1 MKLVRRLCA
10 AAACMAVTLG
20 AVGAALPPAAAE
32 TLPAVAADTV
42 TAAADGYAVYAAA
55 LTDCPDA
62 AQAITLAGG
71 AYIQA
76 TDGLQRSADYGTAPD
91 AVLLPQGTGTLTYEL
106 EVPQTALYT
115 LSLRYAS
122 LEGNGLDIRVGLRI
136 DGEYPFSEAAELSFP
151 RMWHNESETWKQD
164 KDGNDLTPEQTEY
177 RDMVDQPARDGLG
190 VEVEPYVFRLTAGR
204 HTITVE
210 GGGEAFALGLLCF
223 LPPER
228 LAAYTAPTDLTD
240 AQGVQPIV
248 LQGESA
254 TYKSSSAM
262 VPKGDN
268 TDAAMTP
275 ASAENVRLNYIGGSS
290 WAKPNASATWSF
302 RVKQAG
308 YYKLA
313 FRFKQDQIINAKT
326 YRRLKIDGVTPFAE
340 AACIA
345 FPYATKWQAQVL
357 ANAAGEECL
366 VWLEAGDHTVTMES
380 TLGAAAAVYGKLQ
393 TIVQSLGDTYT
404 SVVMVTGES
413 PDAGRDYELFRSIPG
428 FEDTLRTNMEA
439 LDALVQELQTLSG
452 KKSTQAIASMQNMR
466 RVLRLMLERP
476 YIAHQYLSDYYSNYC
491 SVSAWMNDMS
501 SMPLA
506 LDELRIVYH
515 SQEAELQSVGVLDR
529 LLFSLRRFI
538 NSFRQNDGR
547 QATVKSETKL
557 RLWVNWGRDQTR
569 ALSSL
574 IQDSFTAGTGI
585 EVDVQMVNATLVQ
598 GIMSGNAPD
607 LALQMSRAEPVNLGI
622 RNALMDLKS
631 FPDYEEVLQRFQP
644 GAEVP
649 YCYNGRCYALP
660 DTQSYMVMFYRTDI
674 LEKLELEVPNT
685 WEGFIR
691 ASTVIQRHNM
701 QVYLPYTRITSGTTV
716 NAGIGSLNLYPT
728 LMLQNK
734 LPLYDDAQTA
744 TVIGSEQSVSVFDS
758 WTRMYTDYQFMKEAD
773 FYNRFR
779 TGSMPLG
786 IAGYT
791 TCLTLSQT
799 AAEIDGRWAMAPVP
813 AADGEHHTVAGS
825 GTGCAILSTTDKAEQ
840 AWEFLKWWTS
850 AETQERYSK
859 NVESVLGTVG
869 RVATSNVEAFKKL
882 SWSAT
887 EREQLLAQWSQVQEI
902 PEIPGSYYLSR
913 ALDQAYWEVLNGVS
927 NSMDAV
933 NKWSDIANEEISRKV
948 QEYEY
953 LEEGRRNAKN

>member
-1 MKLVRRLCA
+1 MCGRGLHGSDPWRRRRRA
-10 AAACMAVTLG
+10 AAG
-20 AVGAALPPAAAE
+20 GAE

-76 TDGLQRSADYGTAPD
+76 TDGLQRSADYETAPD

-106 EVPQTALYT
+106 EVPQTALYA

-177 RDMVDQPARDGLG
+177 RDMVDQPARDSLG

-204 HTITVE
+204 HTIMVE
-210 GGGEAFALGLLCF
+210 GGGEAFALGQLCF

-228 LAAYTAPTDLTD
+228 PAAYTAPMDLTD

-302 RVKQAG
+302 RVEQAG

-357 ANAAGEECL
+357 VNAAGEECL

-515 SQEAELQSVGVLDR
+515 SQEAEMQSVGVLDR

-538 NSFRQNDGR
+538 NSFRQNDGS
-547 QATVKSETKL
+547 QATAKSDTKL

-585 EVDVQMVNATLVQ
+585 EVDVQMVNATLV
-598 GIMSGNAPD
+598 
-607 LALQMSRAEPVNLGI
+607 
-622 RNALMDLKS
+622 
-631 FPDYEEVLQRFQP
+631 
-644 GAEVP
+644 
-649 YCYNGRCYALP
+649 
-660 DTQSYMVMFYRTDI
+660 
-674 LEKLELEVPNT
+674 
-685 WEGFIR
+685 
-691 ASTVIQRHNM
+691 
-701 QVYLPYTRITSGTTV
+701 
-716 NAGIGSLNLYPT
+716 AG
-728 LMLQNK
+728 
-734 LPLYDDAQTA
+734 
-744 TVIGSEQSVSVFDS
+744 
-758 WTRMYTDYQFMKEAD
+758 
-773 FYNRFR
+773 
-779 TGSMPLG
+779 
-786 IAGYT
+786 
-791 TCLTLSQT
+791 
-799 AAEIDGRWAMAPVP
+799 
-813 AADGEHHTVAGS
+813 HHVRQCAGS
-825 GTGCAILSTTDKAEQ
+825 GAADVACGAGKPRYPQCPDGSEELSG
-840 AWEFLKWWTS
+840 L
-850 AETQERYSK
+850 
-859 NVESVLGTVG
+859 
-869 RVATSNVEAFKKL
+869 
-882 SWSAT
+882 
-887 EREQLLAQWSQVQEI
+887 
-902 PEIPGSYYLSR
+902 
-913 ALDQAYWEVLNGVS
+913 
-927 NSMDAV
+927 
-933 NKWSDIANEEISRKV
+933 
-948 QEYEY
+948 
-953 LEEGRRNAKN
+953 

>member
-177 RDMVDQPARDGLG
+177 RDMVDQPARDSLG

-210 GGGEAFALGLLCF
+210 GGGEAFALGQLCF

-302 RVKQAG
+302 RVEQAG

-357 ANAAGEECL
+357 VNAPSLAGNAFFVWKILFSGDSYGYLNSFLLNLGMITEPVTWLSDARYLMPIIVL
-366 VWLEAGDHTVTMES
+366 VQLWQCMGISFLSNIAGLQNVNRDLYEAGAIDGVRNRWQELWYI
-380 TLGAAAAVYGKLQ
+380 TLPSMQHMILF
-393 TIVQSLGDTYT
+393 
-404 SVVMVTGES
+404 SVVMQIQS
-413 PDAGRDYELFRSIPG
+413 SF
-428 FEDTLRTNMEA
+428 
-439 LDALVQELQTLSG
+439 
-452 KKSTQAIASMQNMR
+452 
-466 RVLRLMLERP
+466 
-476 YIAHQYLSDYYSNYC
+476 
-491 SVSAWMNDMS
+491 SVSAITTE
-501 SMPLA
+501 LA
-506 LDELRIVYH
+506 GYPSVG
-515 SQEAELQSVGVLDR
+515 QSVDTIVSHMIDVGTVRYEMGYASAVAVVLF
-529 LLFSLRRFI
+529 LLM
-538 NSFRQNDGR
+538 
-547 QATVKSETKL
+547 
-557 RLWVNWGRDQTR
+557 
-569 ALSSL
+569 
-574 IQDSFTAGTGI
+574 AGTRIILGKF
-585 EVDVQMVNATLVQ
+585 
-598 GIMSGNAPD
+598 
-607 LALQMSRAEPVNLGI
+607 LQMI
-622 RNALMDLKS
+622 
-631 FPDYEEVLQRFQP
+631 
-644 GAEVP
+644 
-649 YCYNGRCYALP
+649 GR
-660 DTQSYMVMFYRTDI
+660 
-674 LEKLELEVPNT
+674 
-685 WEGFIR
+685 
-691 ASTVIQRHNM
+691 
-701 QVYLPYTRITSGTTV
+701 
-716 NAGIGSLNLYPT
+716 
-728 LMLQNK
+728 
-734 LPLYDDAQTA
+734 
-744 TVIGSEQSVSVFDS
+744 
-758 WTRMYTDYQFMKEAD
+758 
-773 FYNRFR
+773 
-779 TGSMPLG
+779 
-786 IAGYT
+786 
-791 TCLTLSQT
+791 
-799 AAEIDGRWAMAPVP
+799 
-813 AADGEHHTVAGS
+813 
-825 GTGCAILSTTDKAEQ
+825 
-840 AWEFLKWWTS
+840 
-850 AETQERYSK
+850 
-859 NVESVLGTVG
+859 
-869 RVATSNVEAFKKL
+869 
-882 SWSAT
+882 
-887 EREQLLAQWSQVQEI
+887 
-902 PEIPGSYYLSR
+902 
-913 ALDQAYWEVLNGVS
+913 
-927 NSMDAV
+927 
-933 NKWSDIANEEISRKV
+933 
-948 QEYEY
+948 
-953 LEEGRRNAKN
+953 